1 MSRLRHWITWL
12 RGSLWL
18 LPLAMGVLAVM
29 AAARLLDITVAPGAD
44 SRIGRILYGGSAESA
59 RNLMSG
65 LLTGMITMFSLVLS
79 ITMVVLTLAA
89 GQLGPRLIRSFMDD
103 RFTQAVLGLFM
114 ATVLYLLLVLRVI
127 DENIYEELPQLAIT
141 VGSLLSVVCL
151 FVLLVFI
158 DRLAR
163 SIVFDNVAR
172 RISAELTHA
181 CDEITRGN
189 VAKGAMDESGA
200 PESAAA
206 DGRPMDGGGQ
216 PRGTSGLPGGHGDP
230 SSEPRAIG
238 EGAAD
243 DARRRVGL
251 PDDLF
256 RHAMTI
262 ALGRD
267 GYLQGIGYDSLVA
280 AAMRADAVLRL
291 DVRPG
296 HWVNAGTPC
305 MAVVPASA
313 CDDRMR
319 KAVREAFVIGSER
332 TPTQDIEY
340 GLERLVEVALRA
352 LSPSMNDAYTA
363 TAVIDNLGAAIAR
376 IFSIPWPDG
385 ALRDERGTVRLLR
398 DVDGPMGLMD
408 AAFDQIRQSGATM
421 PAISIRMLDTLAR
434 LAPAIRN
441 ERQREA
447 VRRHLD
453 AVLASARVE
462 RMIEKDATEVVRR
475 HRAARER
482 IG

>member
-1 MSRLRHWITWL
+1 M
-12 RGSLWL
+12 
-18 LPLAMGVLAVM
+18 PLAMGAVAVF
-29 AAARLLDITVAPGAD
+29 AAGKLLDTNFAPGAD
-44 SRIGRILYGGSAESA
+44 SWVGRLLYGGSAESA

-181 CDEITRGN
+181 CSEIERGH
-189 VAKGAMDESGA
+189 AAEGAMDQSGA
-200 PESAAA
+200 PESVRSSGHPVDGSGGTAAA
-206 DGRPMDGGGQ
+206 TGV
-216 PRGTSGLPGGHGDP
+216 PGAEGDP
-230 SSEPRAIG
+230 SHDLRAIG
-238 EGAAD
+238 EGSAD

-251 PDDLF
+251 PEHLF
-256 RHAMTI
+256 KGAATI
-262 ALGRD
+262 ALARD
-267 GYLQGIGYDSLVA
+267 GYVQGIAYDDLIEA
-280 AAMRADAVLRL
+280 ATDAAAVLRL

-305 MAVVPASA
+305 VAVAPSSA

-340 GLERLVEVALRA
+340 GVERLVEIALRA

-376 IFSIPWPDG
+376 IFSVPWPEG
-385 ALRDERGTVRLLR
+385 ALQDRGGTVRLLR

-421 PAISIRMLDTLAR
+421 PAIAIRLLDTLAR
-434 LAPAIRN
+434 LAPALRN

-447 VRRHLD
+447 VRRHID
-453 AVLASARVE
+453 AVFASAKVHD
-462 RMIEKDATEVVRR
+462 MIEKDGREVTRR
-475 HRAARER
+475 HQAARQR